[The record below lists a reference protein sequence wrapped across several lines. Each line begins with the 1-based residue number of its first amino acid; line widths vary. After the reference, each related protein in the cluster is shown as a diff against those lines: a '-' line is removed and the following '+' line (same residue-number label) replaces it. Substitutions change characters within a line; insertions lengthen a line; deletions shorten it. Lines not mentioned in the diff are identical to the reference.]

1 MEINN
6 ALNSKSLSM
15 SVIINLNLEVFLI
28 IVQHLLIVN
37 YLYLEAENKL
47 TKIKIFGVYRL
58 MLLICQRKES
68 NMKKQLI
75 FLIKQ

>member
-28 IVQHLLIVN
+28 IVQHLLTVN

-47 TKIKIFGVYRL
+47 TKIKIFGVYRR
-58 MLLICQRKES
+58 MLLIC
-68 NMKKQLI
+68 
-75 FLIKQ
+75 